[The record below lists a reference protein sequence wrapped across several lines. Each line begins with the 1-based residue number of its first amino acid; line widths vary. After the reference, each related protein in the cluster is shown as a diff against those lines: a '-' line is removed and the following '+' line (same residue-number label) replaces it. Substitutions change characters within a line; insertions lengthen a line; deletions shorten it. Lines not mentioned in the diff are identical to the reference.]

1 MCRRKIE
8 NRDQLLADVDAYI
21 RDHSPV
27 SLEELVQ
34 AMQELGHDCTP
45 RMVRPLLKERGLTV
59 KSVNGRWFW
68 GMWDDDESDDDDV
81 DESDDDDVEESDE
94 QDDDDDED
102 DDDDDDED
110 DDDDDEDDDE
120 DDDDADDDDDE
131 RPVSEPLKKAEAENK
146 RLQSENHQLIAAL
159 LKTTQLKKSIQAM
172 QKKLLVELAD
182 LIRATYG
189 ESESE
194 TQESDQKTKT
204 LAPTH
209 KSKGFLFVVVKFT
222 GGVGVLRRQRL

>member
-34 AMQELGHDCTP
+34 SMQELGHDCTP
-45 RMVRPLLKERGLTV
+45 RMVRPILKERGLTV

-68 GMWDDDESDDDDV
+68 GMWDDEDEV
-81 DESDDDDVEESDE
+81 DEDEVDEDEVDEDV
-94 QDDDDDED
+94 DDDDDEEE
-102 DDDDDDED
+102 DED
-110 DDDDDEDDDE
+110 DG
-120 DDDDADDDDDE
+120 
-131 RPVSEPLKKAEAENK
+131 RPVPEPLKKAEAENK
-146 RLQSENHQLIAAL
+146 RLQEENRRLIAAL

-182 LIRATYG
+182 LIHATYG
-189 ESESE
+189 ERESESE
-194 TQESDQKTKT
+194 TQESD
-204 LAPTH
+204 
-209 KSKGFLFVVVKFT
+209 
-222 GGVGVLRRQRL
+222 